1 MVGKDPEIREALRS
15 CSGHFV
21 LAWVYTLVG
30 SILLLS
36 FPLYMLNVYGR
47 VLQSQSLA
55 TLAVLLTGYL
65 IAMAFRGVF
74 DWLRGALLTRAAIRI
89 DRRLA
94 DRVVQCLF
102 ERRASGRSDIGAQA
116 LRDLDQFRRYVT
128 GPGGGAFM
136 DAPLGA
142 LFLGALV
149 ILNFPLAATALV
161 AILVIT
167 VLTVVDVYVT
177 KGNMAKSDQETL
189 NSYAFV
195 DANLPAAEAVVG
207 MGLMKGILTKWHAI
221 REPALDAQI
230 KATDRSLTFDEI
242 IGFTRYAAQG
252 IFIAVGAVEVIN
264 GQVSA
269 GVLIGSLFIFNFA
282 MAPFNKIIGAWSAL
296 PTVKQG
302 LERVE
307 KLLQGTPKARED
319 RMALPRP
326 TGELRVVQVSYVP
339 PSQDRMV
346 LRNLNFGLRAGESLG
361 VVGLIGSGK
370 TTLSRLL
377 VGALKP
383 SAGSIRLDGNEVWDW
398 SRHQGGAFIGYVPQS
413 VGLLAATV
421 AENIGRFGMFNEAE
435 VVRAAE
441 LAGVSELIQKLPLG
455 YDTRIGDGGHQLSG
469 GQRQLIALARAVVGE
484 PPFLVLDEPN
494 SNLDGPGEEA
504 LSACLN
510 RLKSAGSTIILISHR
525 PQLVR
530 QLDKLLLLKEGQLVS
545 FGVAEDV
552 WKELG
557 RPVVVKRG
565 GGNRIEGATVSARL
579 EAPIKH
585 G

>member
-1 MVGKDPEIREALRS
+1 MVTRDPEIRAALRS
-15 CSGHFV
+15 CSTHFV
-21 LAWVYTLVG
+21 LAWVYTLIG

-36 FPLYMLNVYGR
+36 FPLFMLNVYGR

-55 TLAVLLTGYL
+55 TLAVLLTGFL
-65 IAMAFRGVF
+65 IAIAFRGVF
-74 DWLRGALLTRAAIRI
+74 DWLRGALMTRAAIRI
-89 DRRLA
+89 DRMLA

-116 LRDLDQFRRYVT
+116 LRDLDQFRRFVT
-128 GPGGGAFM
+128 GTGGGAVM

-142 LFLGALV
+142 LFLGALLV
-149 ILNFPLAATALV
+149 LNLPLAATAFA

-167 VLTVVDVYVT
+167 VLTVIDVYVT
-177 KGNMAKSDQETL
+177 RENVALSDQETL

-195 DANLPAAEAVVG
+195 DANLTAAEAVVG
-207 MGLMKGILTKWHAI
+207 MGLMKGILAKWRAT

-230 KATDRSLTFDEI
+230 RASDRGFAFDQA

-252 IFIAVGAVEVIN
+252 IFIAVGVIEVIN
-264 GQVSA
+264 GHVGA

-282 MAPFNKIIGAWSAL
+282 MAPFNKIVSAWSTF
-296 PTVKQG
+296 PSVKQG

-307 KLLQGTPKARED
+307 KLLQGTPKPHED
-319 RMALPRP
+319 RMVLPRP
-326 TGELRVVQVSYVP
+326 AGELRVVQLSYVP
-339 PSQDRMV
+339 PSQERMI
-346 LRNLNFGLRAGESLG
+346 LRNVNFGLRPGESLG

-370 TTLSRLL
+370 TTLARLL
-377 VGALKP
+377 VGTLKP

-421 AENIGRFGMFNEAE
+421 AENIGRFGMFDEGQI
-435 VVRAAE
+435 VRAAE
-441 LAGVSELIQKLPLG
+441 LAGVNDLIQKLPLG
-455 YDTRIGDGGHQLSG
+455 YDTRVGEGGHQLSG
-469 GQRQLIALARAVVGE
+469 GQRQLIAVARAVVGE

-504 LSACLN
+504 LAACLN
-510 RLKSAGSTIILISHR
+510 RLRSAGSTIVLVSHR

-530 QLDKLLLLKEGQLVS
+530 QLDKLLLLKDGQLVS
-545 FGVAEDV
+545 FGAADEV

-565 GGNRIEGATVSARL
+565 TPEIVETATVSPSL
-579 EAPIKH
+579 EAPKRNA
-585 G
+585 